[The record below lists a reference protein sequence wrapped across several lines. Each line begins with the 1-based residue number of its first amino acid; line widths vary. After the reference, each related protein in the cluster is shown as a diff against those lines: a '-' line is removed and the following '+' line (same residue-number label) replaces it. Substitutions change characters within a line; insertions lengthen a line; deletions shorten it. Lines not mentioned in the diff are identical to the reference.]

1 MVIIRQAV
9 TQEQVARLRD
19 ALEDVFSRTDSASS
33 GARTDMTSAAE
44 AAREQGDVIL
54 EDSASGG
61 AASGRFLT
69 EIDCGRFHSGVRQFQ
84 HQSDLPT
91 VLGPLLGTRTLRF
104 FGDHCFLKEA
114 GSQLHTAFHQD
125 MPFFRWD
132 GDQAAVCWVPVDSVT
147 KECGAMRYVKGSHRW
162 PQYAP
167 RLLVSNSPVDDG
179 AAEYSPLL
187 PENDELF
194 ETEEILSWD
203 CEPGDVIVHHPNM
216 VHGSGG
222 NVSKGQRRLAASM
235 RYIGD
240 DVRWSN
246 KPTAAGLT
254 HLLDKW
260 HSTVDYKSLAARA
273 GLGAL
278 GAAGSGELSVDD
290 MYAIADRCAA
300 WSCKQATRWTALKQR
315 GSPFRLCGRRL
326 PRPRGSECNECVSLC
341 LNAADTSCTYHIR
354 RPRGNIK

>member
-1 MVIIRQAV
+1 
-9 TQEQVARLRD
+9 
-19 ALEDVFSRTDSASS
+19 
-33 GARTDMTSAAE
+33 
-44 AAREQGDVIL
+44 
-54 EDSASGG
+54 
-61 AASGRFLT
+61 
-69 EIDCGRFHSGVRQFQ
+69 
-84 HQSDLPT
+84 
-91 VLGPLLGTRTLRF
+91 
-104 FGDHCFLKEA
+104 
-114 GSQLHTAFHQD
+114 

-147 KECGAMRYVKGSHRW
+147 KECGAMRYIKGSHRW

-167 RLLVSNSPVDDG
+167 RLLVSNSPVDDD
-179 AAEYSPLL
+179 AANYSPLL

-222 NVSKGQRRLAASM
+222 NVTKGQRRLAASM

-254 HLLDKW
+254 HLMDKW
-260 HSTVDYKSLAARA
+260 HSAVDYKSSAAR

-278 GAAGSGELSVDD
+278 AAAKSGGLSADD
-290 MYAIADRCAA
+290 MYAIAPAMCGLEMQTGDPMDGTETARLAFPVVWAEAA
-300 WSCKQATRWTALKQR
+300 EAA
-315 GSPFRLCGRRL
+315 RL
-326 PRPRGSECNECVSLC
+326 
-341 LNAADTSCTYHIR
+341 
-354 RPRGNIK
+354 